1 MDVKVTDILFSMY
14 DDFFEAEK
22 KIADYILNNKEKVV
36 DMTVA
41 ELARE
46 SKTSD
51 ATVSRFCKKCNL
63 KGFHHLKITLAK
75 ELSSKDIVK
84 SNRID
89 GNNISQS
96 LENILANK
104 IEEITQTVRMID
116 ESTLNKIL
124 DLFKKAECVQFAAV
138 GNTIPVALDGAYK
151 FNQLGIKS
159 VALSIWETQLGYA
172 LNVNEKDVIV
182 VISNSGASKQL
193 VNLAKVA
200 NEKNAKVIG
209 ITNSE
214 NSPIAKL
221 CDYHITTATRERL
234 FVEEYCFSRISAM
247 TLIEIFYLL
256 LVSSSENSK
265 QIIRKHE
272 ELIADDKI

>member
-104 IEEITQTVRMID
+104 IEEITQTD
-116 ESTLNKIL
+116 S
-124 DLFKKAECVQFAAV
+124 
-138 GNTIPVALDGAYK
+138 
-151 FNQLGIKS
+151 
-159 VALSIWETQLGYA
+159 
-172 LNVNEKDVIV
+172 
-182 VISNSGASKQL
+182 SNDRR
-193 VNLAKVA
+193 V
-200 NEKNAKVIG
+200 
-209 ITNSE
+209 
-214 NSPIAKL
+214 
-221 CDYHITTATRERL
+221 D
-234 FVEEYCFSRISAM
+234 
-247 TLIEIFYLL
+247 IE
-256 LVSSSENSK
+256 
-265 QIIRKHE
+265 
-272 ELIADDKI
+272 